1 MGGAVPGYLV
11 KPPSS
16 QTSVTPPKNSPNP
29 NHVNYF
35 QAIPASL
42 RSRFSP
48 LACYRHSERIQTM
61 QTGPRT
67 AEGKAASS
75 MNAMSHGLT
84 SRMAVLP
91 GEDPAQFQHLR
102 RSLLKEH
109 QPATPTEKLLVE
121 EMAQAHWRLDR
132 VRRRQDQAF
141 DSETLDTKL
150 LALLQRYATANERT
164 FFKSLETLKKLQ
176 RERLLPAEQT
186 FVSKK
191 AEQEAFFNMMDALTA
206 PPGAA

>member
-1 MGGAVPGYLV
+1 
-11 KPPSS
+11 
-16 QTSVTPPKNSPNP
+16 
-29 NHVNYF
+29 
-35 QAIPASL
+35 
-42 RSRFSP
+42 
-48 LACYRHSERIQTM
+48 M

-75 MNAMSHGLT
+75 LNAMSHGLT

-176 RERLLPAEQT
+176 RERLLPAKQT

-191 AEQEAFFNMMDALTA
+191 AEQEAFFNMMDAVTA
-206 PPGAA
+206 APGPA

>member
-1 MGGAVPGYLV
+1 
-11 KPPSS
+11 
-16 QTSVTPPKNSPNP
+16 
-29 NHVNYF
+29 
-35 QAIPASL
+35 
-42 RSRFSP
+42 
-48 LACYRHSERIQTM
+48 M

-75 MNAMSHGLT
+75 LNAMSHGLT

>member
-1 MGGAVPGYLV
+1 
-11 KPPSS
+11 
-16 QTSVTPPKNSPNP
+16 
-29 NHVNYF
+29 
-35 QAIPASL
+35 
-42 RSRFSP
+42 
-48 LACYRHSERIQTM
+48 M

>member
-1 MGGAVPGYLV
+1 
-11 KPPSS
+11 
-16 QTSVTPPKNSPNP
+16 
-29 NHVNYF
+29 
-35 QAIPASL
+35 
-42 RSRFSP
+42 
-48 LACYRHSERIQTM
+48 
-61 QTGPRT
+61 
-67 AEGKAASS
+67 
-75 MNAMSHGLT
+75 
-84 SRMAVLP
+84 
-91 GEDPAQFQHLR
+91 
-102 RSLLKEH
+102 LLKEH